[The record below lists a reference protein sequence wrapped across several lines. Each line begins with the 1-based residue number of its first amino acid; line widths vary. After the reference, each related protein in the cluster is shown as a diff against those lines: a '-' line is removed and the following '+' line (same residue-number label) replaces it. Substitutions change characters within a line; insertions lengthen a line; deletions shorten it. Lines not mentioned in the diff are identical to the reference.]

1 MREKGFFASKGEKRH
16 KQGQTERQIVPTPW
30 RAAQRLNNMTK
41 ERKGKKKGF
50 RK

>member
-1 MREKGFFASKGEKRH
+1 MREKGFFASKGEK
-16 KQGQTERQIVPTPW
+16 KTQIVPTPW
-30 RAAQRLNNMTK
+30 WVAQRWNNKMK